1 MSIMIYL
8 NVKFSDVGSYNQSIH
23 FREKLKVT
31 QFGNCFPDYNGSNEY
46 EDTIEFIQRKFN
58 NLYYNAV
65 MSRQK
70 DISLGK
76 EKSNTNEIL
85 EISNLFELQTSEDFT
100 STGES
105 ASCYDRALYIH
116 KTCATDE
123 QQMHCLSDV
132 ISDVILSSYFN
143 ILFV

>member
-1 MSIMIYL
+1 
-8 NVKFSDVGSYNQSIH
+8 
-23 FREKLKVT
+23 
-31 QFGNCFPDYNGSNEY
+31 
-46 EDTIEFIQRKFN
+46 
-58 NLYYNAV
+58 

-76 EKSNTNEIL
+76 EKSSTNEIL

-105 ASCYDRALYIH
+105 ASCCDRALYIH

>member
-1 MSIMIYL
+1 M
-8 NVKFSDVGSYNQSIH
+8 
-23 FREKLKVT
+23 KVT
-31 QFGNCFPDYNGSNEY
+31 RFGNCFPDYNGSNEY

-65 MSRQK
+65 ISRQK

-85 EISNLFELQTSEDFT
+85 EISNLFELQTSEDYT

-105 ASCYDRALYIH
+105 SSCYDRALYIH